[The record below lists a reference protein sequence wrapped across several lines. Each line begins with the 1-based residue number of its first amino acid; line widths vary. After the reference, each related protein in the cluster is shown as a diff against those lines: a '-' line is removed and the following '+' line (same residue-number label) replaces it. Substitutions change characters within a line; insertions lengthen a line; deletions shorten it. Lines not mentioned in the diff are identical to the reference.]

1 MYSGG
6 FYPFP
11 DRKSYWSWWSRVIW
25 LNRYQPAPRDTYRR
39 LHSLVRGQ
47 NYFVLTTNVD
57 HQFQLAGFNKQRLFY
72 TQGDYGL
79 FQQTAANQTFD
90 NRPLIEKMIRAQG
103 FRIGDN
109 GELHKPAQL
118 SMEIDSALI
127 KQADQYQL
135 NLRVDSGFVED
146 LGWHN
151 AASRFNSFI
160 ERYSSGK
167 IVFLE
172 LGVGNNTPGII
183 KYPFWQW
190 TFNNPQARLITV
202 NATDASFP
210 AELNQQA
217 IGLKMDINQF
227 IEGLA

>member
-1 MYSGG
+1 M
-6 FYPFP
+6 
-11 DRKSYWSWWSRVIW
+11 IW

-39 LHSLVRGQ
+39 LYGLVHGQ

-57 HQFQLAGFNKQRLFY
+57 HQFQLAGFDKQRLFY

-79 FQQTAANQTFD
+79 FQQAATNQTLD
-90 NRPLIEKMIRAQG
+90 NRLLIEQMIRAQG
-103 FRIGDN
+103 FQIDDT

-118 SMEIDSALI
+118 SMDIDPALVE
-127 KQADQYQL
+127 QADQYQL
-135 NLRVDSGFVED
+135 NLRVDSSFVED
-146 LGWHN
+146 PGWHN
-151 AASRFNSFI
+151 AAERFNRFI
-160 ERYSSGK
+160 EHYANSK

-227 IEGLA
+227 IERLA

>member
-6 FYPFP
+6 FYSFP

-39 LHSLVRGQ
+39 LYGLVHGQ

-57 HQFQLAGFNKQRLFY
+57 HQFQLAGFDKQRLFY

-79 FQQTAANQTFD
+79 FQQAATNQTLD
-90 NRPLIEKMIRAQG
+90 NRLLIEQMIRAQG
-103 FRIGDN
+103 FQIDDT

-118 SMEIDSALI
+118 SMDIDPALVE
-127 KQADQYQL
+127 QADQYQL
-135 NLRVDSGFVED
+135 NLRVDSSFVED
-146 LGWHN
+146 PGWHN
-151 AASRFNSFI
+151 AAERFNRFI
-160 ERYSSGK
+160 EHYANSK

-227 IEGLA
+227 IERLA